1 MKRKLL
7 ALVMALTIALS
18 IAAPV
23 TSLAEAAGEEYWE
36 IQIYSELSNYSG
48 LQTGWFAKLL
58 KDKFNVGFNI
68 ISSTEGGSDR
78 FATQMIS
85 GNLGDL
91 IFMSEANSQEHLS
104 EAIQAGL
111 IMDMSAN
118 GMLDTYA
125 PNVVTNFPL
134 VLEKARKQFGDG
146 EKVYALGQDAVPTT
160 QELEIDGG
168 TDSWWGPYGRWD
180 LYAKLGYP
188 EINDIEDLLSV
199 LVAMHDLEP
208 VNENGEAVYAM
219 SLWKD
224 WDGSQMMAGTQFYPI
239 FGWDAYQYVFAHATE
254 DKTVE
259 LLDEDGIYF
268 RTLKFYYDLNQ
279 LGLLDPDSI
288 TQTYSEV
295 TTKEQAGRVLFNWFN
310 PIKKN
315 YNTQERLESGKAVTL
330 LPMTTQQNYGYTGK
344 PYGYGRTVS
353 IGANCEQ
360 PERLM
365 KIINWVFSDEGLME
379 LYNGP
384 KGVIWDYDEAGVPV
398 YTELGWATYNDQMT
412 EMPAEYGGGTFY
424 EGSNKGFYTYPN
436 INYNLA
442 STGYPVNHDL
452 WPCVLNKDVAPIIQ
466 DWSDHMGGALTSI
479 QALINRGNILK
490 TVNQAVFSTEPTIQM
505 DDVLQQKFSQVG
517 TVLVQ
522 YSWKMVLAADEAEY
536 NALKTEMVEK
546 AKGLGYDDVVAY
558 DHLLV
563 DQVYRARKE
572 MLATLGE

>member
-7 ALVMALTIALS
+7 SLLLALS
-18 IAAPV
+18 LALGLLAPV
-23 TSLAEAAGEEYWE
+23 SAFAEAADDYWE
-36 IQIYSELSNYSG
+36 IQIYSELANYSG
-48 LQTGWFAKLL
+48 LQTGWYAKLL

-91 IFMSEANSQEHLS
+91 IFLSEANGQEHLS

-111 IMDMSAN
+111 IMDMSGILEEN
-118 GMLDTYA
+118 A
-125 PNVVTNFPL
+125 PFISTNFPL

-188 EINDIEDLLSV
+188 EIKDIEDLVPV
-199 LVAMHDLEP
+199 LKQMRDLEP
-208 VNENGEAVYAM
+208 VNENGEPVYAM

-224 WDGSQMMAGTQFYPI
+224 WDGSQMMAGTAFYDI

-259 LLDEDGIYF
+259 LLDPDGIYF

-279 LGLLDPDSI
+279 EGLLDPDSI
-288 TQTYSEV
+288 TQTYPEV
-295 TTKEQAGRVLFNWFN
+295 TTKEQTGRVLFNWFN
-310 PIKKN
+310 PIKTN
-315 YNTQERLESGKAVTL
+315 YNTNEHLNAGKAVTL
-330 LPMTTQQNYGYTGK
+330 LPMTNQQNYGYTGK

-353 IGANCEQ
+353 IGANCAQ

-365 KIINWVFSDEGLME
+365 RIIDWVFSDEGLME
-379 LYNGP
+379 TYNGP
-384 KGVIWDYDEAGVPV
+384 KGVVWDYDETGAPA
-398 YTELGWATYNDQMT
+398 YTELGWTVYNDQMA
-412 EMPAEYGGGTFY
+412 EMPAEFGGGTFY
-424 EGSNKGFYTYPN
+424 EGNNKGFYVYPG

-452 WPCVLNKDVAPIIQ
+452 WPCVLNKDVAPIMQ
-466 DWSDHMGGALTSI
+466 DWRDHMGGALTSI

-490 TVNQAVFSTEPTIQM
+490 TVNQAVFSTEPALQM
-505 DDVLQQKFSQVG
+505 DDILQQKFNQVS

-522 YSWKMVLAADEAEY
+522 YSWKMVFATDDAEY
-536 NALKTEMVEK
+536 EALKAEMIEK
-546 AKGLGYDDVVAY
+546 AKGLGYDDVIAY
-558 DHLLV
+558 DHLLIE
-563 DQVYRARKE
+563 QVYRARAE
-572 MLATLGE
+572 MLADLAK